1 MLLAALHRSAS
12 YPAGALLLQVEVAAA
27 HRGRLSLLVNLLGKP
42 LGALCTEMEGKQSD
56 FRVGDVKYHLGQS
69 GTVRVGPSRIPVAVS
84 IAPNPS
90 HLEVRDSH
98 AVQSFLL
105 PHLQPDSLCAVCL
118 C

>member
-1 MLLAALHRSAS
+1 MLTS
-12 YPAGALLLQVEVAAA
+12 QVEVAAA

-69 GTVRVGPSRIPVAVS
+69 GVVRVGPSRTPVAVS

-90 HLEVRDSH
+90 HLEVRRTGG
-98 AVQSFLL
+98 AVWVMQT
-105 PHLQPDSLCAVCL
+105 DYAV
-118 C
+118 

>member
-1 MLLAALHRSAS
+1 MCEGVFLHQFSTCVL
-12 YPAGALLLQVEVAAA
+12 PQVEVAAA

-69 GTVRVGPSRIPVAVS
+69 GTVRVGPYRTPVAVS

-90 HLEVRDSH
+90 HLEVCYAALGASACRRRNL
-98 AVQSFLL
+98 V
-105 PHLQPDSLCAVCL
+105 
-118 C
+118 

>member
-1 MLLAALHRSAS
+1 M
-12 YPAGALLLQVEVAAA
+12 EVAAA

-90 HLEVRDSH
+90 HLEVRDYHSS
-98 AVQSFLL
+98 AVIFCCRARSQTAC
-105 PHLQPDSLCAVCL
+105 LQQCACAGA
-118 C
+118 

>member
-1 MLLAALHRSAS
+1 MIVALH
-12 YPAGALLLQVEVAAA
+12 LNQVEVAAA

-69 GTVRVGPSRIPVAVS
+69 GVVRVGPARTHVAVS

-90 HLEVRDSH
+90 HLEVRS
-98 AVQSFLL
+98 ALAGAISPCNMPFSTQVPNL
-105 PHLQPDSLCAVCL
+105 PQPTC
-118 C
+118 